1 MLPGWPGK
9 HEGIEMLDALSVFNL
24 KDVAA
29 GLAGVTTPAS
39 LALMLFGVAVASFFA
54 AAPGIGGKL
63 LLALFLP
70 YAMTLHPFAFIAL
83 IFGAATVGGTAT
95 TFTSVLVGVPGG
107 IGSAATILDGYPL
120 AKKGQ
125 ANRALGASFFASLVG
140 AFIGAIAFV
149 ISLPFFKP
157 IVLWMGSPEFL
168 MLVLLGLSAVAILGG
183 SQPVKGLL
191 SAVFGLSIA
200 LIGTDTR
207 TGIERFTFGS
217 AYFWDGVSL
226 IITSMGL
233 YAVPEMI
240 DLFRRKGSIAQMEPL
255 KGGQLQGVKDVIK
268 NWWLV
273 IRCSLVGVYV
283 GILPGLGSSVAD
295 WFAYAHAMQ
304 TEKNTENFGKG
315 DIRGVIASESANNSK
330 EGGDLIPT
338 LLFGIPG
345 SSSMALILIG
355 MVGVGIQPGTAILTT
370 QAPYMYGIIW
380 TLVIANTM
388 ATLMA
393 MAFTKQFCRAALVPY
408 YYMIPSV
415 FIFCAIG
422 AYANELDISDLIAL
436 VFWSIVGIVMRRYG
450 WPRPP
455 LLIAV
460 VLGPQ
465 VQQYLWLSIDR
476 YGTEWL
482 TFPSVIILA
491 MLIVFTIAYP
501 YFRRRMS
508 GSKAIDMDTSA
519 EIVRAQE
526 KGTLV
531 TSGILFF
538 IFIYMIWQA
547 TRWPIPANASMSG
560 ASLPVY
566 FIAGTGLILVVVQM
580 VRDSMVLRQ
589 QVLAGTGGTPY
600 SREENFLEVKAWLWL
615 AGLAASAYFLG
626 FHITLLFYPIVFGWT
641 YGANVRYSA
650 IIGIVSFAL
659 CWLIFDYFNGAVW
672 SNAIDVHFG
681 AFLLSSQ
688 EFVVGTFNQWTGR
701 GAS

>member
-1 MLPGWPGK
+1 MLPGNPGK
-9 HEGIEMLDALSVFNL
+9 HEGIEMLDALSIFNL
-24 KDVAA
+24 KDIAA
-29 GLAGVTTPAS
+29 GFYGVTTPAS
-39 LALMLFGVAVASFFA
+39 LALMIFGVAVASFFA

-70 YAMTLHPFAFIAL
+70 YAMTMQPFAFIAL
-83 IFGAATVGGTAT
+83 IFGAATVGSTAT

-107 IGSAATILDGYPL
+107 IGSAATVLDGYPM
-120 AKKGQ
+120 AKKGE
-125 ANRALGASFFASLVG
+125 ANRALGAAFFGSL
-140 AFIGAIAFV
+140 IGAIIGAAAFMFF
-149 ISLPFFKP
+149 LPIFKP
-157 IVLWMGSPEFL
+157 LVLSLGSPEFL

-183 SQPVKGLL
+183 SQPVKGLI
-191 SAVFGLSIA
+191 SAVAGLSIA
-200 LIGTDTR
+200 LIGTDAR

-240 DLFRRKGSIAQMEPL
+240 DLFRRKTSIAEMEPL
-255 KGGQLQGVKDVIK
+255 KGGQWQGVKDCFTH
-268 NWWLV
+268 WWLIV
-273 IRCSLVGVYV
+273 RCSIVGVWV
-283 GILPGLGSSVAD
+283 GAMPGLGSSVAD

-315 DIRGVIASESANNSK
+315 DVRGVIAPESANNAK

-345 SSSMALILIG
+345 SSSMALILVG
-355 MVGVGIQPGTAILTT
+355 MIGVGITPGTAILTT
-370 QAPYMYGIIW
+370 QAPYMYGIVW

-388 ATLMA
+388 ATILA
-393 MAFTKQFCRAALVPY
+393 MAFTKQFCRACLVPY

-415 FIFCAIG
+415 FLFCAIG

-465 VQQYLWLSIDR
+465 VQQYLWLSVDR
-476 YGTEWL
+476 YGTEWM
-482 TFPSVIILA
+482 TFPAVIGIGLA
-491 MLIVFTIAYP
+491 IVVTIAFP
-501 YFRRRMS
+501 YFRQWRS
-508 GSKAIDMDTSA
+508 GTKAIDMDTKA

-531 TSGILFF
+531 TSGILFV
-538 IFIYMIWQA
+538 IFTAMIIDA
-547 TRWPIPANASMSG
+547 LRWPLRASIT
-560 ASLPVY
+560 VY
-566 FIAGTGLILVVVQM
+566 FVAAIGLLLVTIQM
-580 VRDSMVLRQ
+580 AREVIVLRRQ
-589 QVLAGTGGTPY
+589 ALAGTGGIPY
-600 SREENFLEVKAWLWL
+600 SRDENMLEVKAWLWL
-615 AGLAASAYFLG
+615 AGLAAGTYFLG
-626 FHITLLFYPIVFGWT
+626 FHITFLIYPIAFGWM

-650 IIGIVSFAL
+650 IIGVVAFCL
-659 CWLIFDYFNGAVW
+659 CWLVFDYFSGAVW
-672 SNAIDVHFG
+672 SNPIDVAIGQWLTDFQG
-681 AFLLSSQ
+681 
-688 EFVVGTFNQWTGR
+688 FVIETFKHLTGQDS
-701 GAS
+701 A

>member
-1 MLPGWPGK
+1 
-9 HEGIEMLDALSVFNL
+9 MLDALSVFNPQ
-24 KDVAA
+24 DIVA
-29 GLAGVTTPAS
+29 GLHGVIAPFPFM
-39 LALMLFGVAVASFFA
+39 LMIFGVIVASFFA

-83 IFGAATVGGTAT
+83 IFGAATVGSTAT

-125 ANRALGASFFASLVG
+125 ANRALGAAFFGSL
-140 AFIGAIAFV
+140 IGAIIGAAAFM

-157 IVLWMGSPEFL
+157 LVLSLGSPEFL

-183 SQPVKGLL
+183 SQPVKGLI
-191 SAVFGLSIA
+191 SAVMGLSIA
-200 LIGTDTR
+200 LIGTDAR

-226 IITSMGL
+226 VITSMGL

-240 DLFRRKGSIAQMEPL
+240 DLFRRKTSIAEMEPL
-255 KGGQLQGVKDVIK
+255 AGGQWQGVKDVIEH
-268 NWWLV
+268 WWLV
-273 IRCSLVGVYV
+273 VRCSIVGVWV
-283 GILPGLGSSVAD
+283 GALPGLGSSVAD

-315 DIRGVIASESANNSK
+315 DIRGVIAPESANNAK

-355 MVGVGIQPGTAILTT
+355 MIGVGIQPGTAILTT
-370 QAPYMYGIIW
+370 QAPYMYGIVW

-388 ATLMA
+388 ATILA
-393 MAFTKQFCRAALVPY
+393 MAFTKQFCKACLVPY

-415 FIFCAIG
+415 FLFCAIG
-422 AYANELDISDLIAL
+422 AYANELDIADLIAL

-465 VQQYLWLSIDR
+465 VQQYLWLSVDR
-476 YGTEWL
+476 YGVEWL
-482 TFPSVIILA
+482 TFPSVMIIGAL
-491 MLIVFTIAYP
+491 LVLTIVYP
-501 YFRRRMS
+501 YIRNYLAGTKQM
-508 GSKAIDMDTSA
+508 DMDTSH
-519 EIVRAQE
+519 ELVRDQT

-531 TSGILFF
+531 TSLILFVTF
-538 IFIYMIWQA
+538 TAMIITALQ
-547 TRWPIPANASMSG
+547 WPLR
-560 ASLPVY
+560 ASLSVY
-566 FIAGTGLILVVVQM
+566 FIAAVGLILVSIQI
-580 VRDSMVLRQ
+580 VRELLVLREQ
-589 QVLAGTGGTPY
+589 RRTKKYGMPFTWPET
-600 SREENFLEVKAWLWL
+600 FLEVKAWLWL
-615 AGLAASAYFLG
+615 GALALGAYVIG
-626 FHITLLFYPIVFGWT
+626 FHITFLLYPIAFGWA
-641 YGANVRYSA
+641 YGSNLRASTA
-650 IIGIVSFAL
+650 IGVVAFCL
-659 CWLIFDYFNGAVW
+659 CWLIFDFFTGAVW
-672 SNAIDVHFG
+672 SNQIDAAI
-681 AFLLSSQ
+681 
-688 EFVVGTFNQWTGR
+688 GTFLIDTQ
-701 GAS
+701 GAVVETVRSWLGMQTA